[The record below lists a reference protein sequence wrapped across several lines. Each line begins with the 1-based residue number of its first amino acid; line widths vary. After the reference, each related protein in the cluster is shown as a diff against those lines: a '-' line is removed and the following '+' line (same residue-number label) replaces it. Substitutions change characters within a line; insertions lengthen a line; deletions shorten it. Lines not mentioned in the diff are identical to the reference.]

1 MMGASLMLKA
11 RKTFAIS
18 PLVGVL
24 ALTGCQ
30 MSGPAPAPIARQP
43 TGVEGEWLST
53 DGVAM
58 SRFTGGAFETL
69 AVDTGNKLATGSY
82 RYADAR
88 TIEISVTSIIRQ
100 TTSSVNCALVTAQQ
114 LNCTSSG
121 GQQFV
126 LVRKQAGAV

>member
-1 MMGASLMLKA
+1 MTKSSTTYAA
-11 RKTFAIS
+11 
-18 PLVGVL
+18 L
-24 ALTGCQ
+24 ALAGVTFLAGCQ
-30 MSGPAPAPIARQP
+30 TGGPGPGSAPIAVQP

-58 SRFTGGAFETL
+58 SRFTGGVFETL

-82 RYADAR
+82 RYSDAK
-88 TIEISVTSIIRQ
+88 TIAISVTSIIRQ
-100 TTSSVNCALVTAQQ
+100 TTSSVNCALVTLQQ

>member
-1 MMGASLMLKA
+1 MPTARTLLSAASLVV
-11 RKTFAIS
+11 T
-18 PLVGVL
+18 VGL
-24 ALTGCQ
+24 AGCQ
-30 MSGPAPAPIARQP
+30 MTGPGMGPGPSVSRQ

-100 TTSSVNCALVTAQQ
+100 TTSSVNCALVTPQQ
-114 LNCTSSG
+114 LNCTSST

-126 LVRKQAGAV
+126 LTRKAGTV

>member
-1 MMGASLMLKA
+1 MLIA
-11 RKTFAIS
+11 RTLFAAM
-18 PLVGVL
+18 PLAALL
-24 ALTGCQ
+24 ALAGCQ
-30 MSGPAPAPIARQP
+30 MVGQGPGPSGPSASRP

-58 SRFTGGAFETL
+58 SRFAGGGFETL

-82 RYADAR
+82 RYSDAR
-88 TIEISVTSIIRQ
+88 TIAISVTSIIRQ
-100 TTSSVNCALVTAQQ
+100 TTSSVTCALVTPQQ

-126 LVRKQAGAV
+126 LVRRQAGV

>member
-1 MMGASLMLKA
+1 MLNA
-11 RKTFAIS
+11 RTLFSAT
-18 PLVGVL
+18 PLVALL
-24 ALTGCQ
+24 ALAGCQ
-30 MSGPAPAPIARQP
+30 TGPGPGVSGPSVARQ
-43 TGVEGEWLST
+43 TGVEGDWLST

-58 SRFTGGAFETL
+58 SRFTGGSFETL

-100 TTSSVNCALVTAQQ
+100 TTSSVNCALVSPQQ
-114 LNCTSSG
+114 LNCTSSS

-126 LVRKQAGAV
+126 LVRRQAGA

>member
-1 MMGASLMLKA
+1 MLKA
-11 RKTFAIS
+11 RTTFAIS
-18 PLVGVL
+18 PLVGIL

-30 MSGPAPAPIARQP
+30 MTGPGPGGSGPTARAP

-100 TTSSVNCALVTAQQ
+100 TTSSVNCALVTQQQ

-126 LVRKQAGAV
+126 LVRKQGGAV

>member
-1 MMGASLMLKA
+1 MLKA

-30 MSGPAPAPIARQP
+30 MSGPAPAPITRQP

>member
-1 MMGASLMLKA
+1 MLNA
-11 RKTFAIS
+11 RTLFSATPIIA
-18 PLVGVL
+18 VL
-24 ALTGCQ
+24 ALAGCQ
-30 MSGPAPAPIARQP
+30 MTGPGSMGPGSSASRP
-43 TGVEGEWLST
+43 TGVEGEWMST

-100 TTSSVNCALVTAQQ
+100 TTSSVNCALVSPQQ
-114 LNCTSSG
+114 LNCTSSA

-126 LVRKQAGAV
+126 LTRRAGAV

>member
-1 MMGASLMLKA
+1 MLTSRMLYSA
-11 RKTFAIS
+11 T
-18 PLVGVL
+18 PLVALL
-24 ALTGCQ
+24 ALAGCQ
-30 MSGPAPAPIARQP
+30 MTGPGPGNSGPTTSRP

-114 LNCTSSG
+114 LNCTSSA

-126 LVRKQAGAV
+126 LVRRQAGV

>member
-1 MMGASLMLKA
+1 MLNA

-18 PLVGVL
+18 PLVGIL

-30 MSGPAPAPIARQP
+30 MSGPGPAPIARQP

-126 LVRKQAGAV
+126 LVRKQTGAV

>member
-1 MMGASLMLKA
+1 MLNA
-11 RKTFAIS
+11 RKLLSAA
-18 PLVGVL
+18 PLVAVMAL
-24 ALTGCQ
+24 AGCQ
-30 MSGPAPAPIARQP
+30 MTGPGSMGPGSSASRQ
-43 TGVEGEWLST
+43 TGVEGDWLST
-53 DGVAM
+53 DGIAM

-100 TTSSVNCALVTAQQ
+100 TTSSVNCALVTPQQ
-114 LNCTSSG
+114 LNCTSST

-126 LVRKQAGAV
+126 LSRRPGVA

>member
-1 MMGASLMLKA
+1 MSNA
-11 RKTFAIS
+11 RTLFSA
-18 PLVGVL
+18 L
-24 ALTGCQ
+24 ALAGATAVAGCQ
-30 MSGPAPAPIARQP
+30 TGAPGPRPVAVQP

-58 SRFTGGAFETL
+58 SRFTGGAFETV

-82 RYADAR
+82 SYADAK
-88 TIEISVTSIIRQ
+88 TIAIQVTSIIRQ
-100 TTSSVNCALVTAQQ
+100 TTSSVNCALVTVQQ

-126 LVRKQAGAV
+126 LVRRPAGAV